1 MCEHCSECENC
12 YYNDVCTPP
21 KEEKKELEMEKHSYG
36 AMIVFKEQLRVRHM
50 GKKEAK
56 EYAQAKGVEAKGARM
71 LEELGML
78 ALVEA
83 YDKLCEEHQKCK
95 KQ

>member
-1 MCEHCSECENC
+1 
-12 YYNDVCTPP
+12 
-21 KEEKKELEMEKHSYG
+21 MEKHSYG
-36 AMIVFKEQLRVRHM
+36 AMIVFKEQLRVTHM
-50 GKKEAK
+50 SEKEAK
-56 EYAQAKGVEAKGARM
+56 EYAERKGVEAKGSRM

-83 YDKLCEEHQKCK
+83 YDRLYEEHQKSQ

>member
-1 MCEHCSECENC
+1 
-12 YYNDVCTPP
+12 
-21 KEEKKELEMEKHSYG
+21 MEKHSYG
-36 AMIVFKEQLRVRHM
+36 TMIVFKEQLRVRHM
-50 GKKEAK
+50 NTKEAK

-71 LEELGML
+71 LEELGMV

-83 YDKLCEEHQKCK
+83 YDKLYEEHQKCK